1 MTDHTLLPFF
11 KYNLLLESLLAEAAE
26 REGQL
31 RRQLSAADDREFAW
45 ELEKEQLENQLDE
58 LSRQL
63 RAQQAQAD
71 LLREEARLSGER
83 KRALDARAR
92 HGGISGHP

>member
-63 RAQQAQAD
+63 RAQ
-71 LLREEARLSGER
+71 RSEEHTSELQS
-83 KRALDARAR
+83 L
-92 HGGISGHP
+92 

>member
-45 ELEKEQLENQLDE
+45 ELEK
-58 LSRQL
+58 SRWKT
-63 RAQQAQAD
+63 
-71 LLREEARLSGER
+71 SWM
-83 KRALDARAR
+83 
-92 HGGISGHP
+92 S